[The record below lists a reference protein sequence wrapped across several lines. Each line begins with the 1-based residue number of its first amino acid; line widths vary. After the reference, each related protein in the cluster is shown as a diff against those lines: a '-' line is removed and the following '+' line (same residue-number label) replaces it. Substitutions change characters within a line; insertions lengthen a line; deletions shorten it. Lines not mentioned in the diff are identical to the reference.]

1 MADYL
6 KHTPMYSRQV
16 TDAVRATVSEM
27 LERIEREGEA
37 AIRHYSRELDGWDPP
52 SFVVDADDVRAAS
65 GSLTPELRDHIAFA
79 QEQVRT
85 FAAAQRAS
93 LTDIEIETRPG
104 VVLGH
109 RHIPVAAVG
118 SYVPGGRYPMLASA
132 FMTVV
137 VPKVAGVR
145 TGRRGRPAARGRGRP
160 SRDAA
165 CDGDQRRR
173 PDRLPRRR
181 PGAGRAGVRD
191 RGARARRD
199 DRRRRQ
205 RVRRRG
211 QAPAVRPRRDR
222 PAGRA
227 DRDPGD
233 RRRARRPRARRRR
246 PARPGRARA
255 DLARDPDHDQPG
267 VRRGGDRTGRP
278 AARDLADGGG
288 RRRGVA

>member
-27 LERIEREGEA
+27 PERIERDGED

-52 SFVVDADDVRAAS
+52 SFVVDADDVEAAS
-65 GSLTPELRDHIAFA
+65 SSLTPELRDHIAFA

-132 FMTVV
+132 FMPVV
-137 VPKVAGVR
+137 VPNVAGVDR
-145 TGRRGRPAARGRGRP
+145 VVAVAPPRGDRAGRPA
-160 SRDAA
+160 
-165 CDGDQRRR
+165 
-173 PDRLPRRR
+173 
-181 PGAGRAGVRD
+181 
-191 RGARARRD
+191 
-199 DRRRRQ
+199 
-205 RVRRRG
+205 
-211 QAPAVRPRRDR
+211 
-222 PAGRA
+222 
-227 DRDPGD
+227 
-233 RRRARRPRARRRR
+233 
-246 PARPGRARA
+246 
-255 DLARDPDHDQPG
+255 
-267 VRRGGDRTGRP
+267 T
-278 AARDLADGGG
+278 RDLANGGG